1 MGVSALPGPGDLWAG
16 PDRDV
21 CDYHDEN
28 ETCWRC
34 DDELAAELRAE
45 ANID

>member
-1 MGVSALPGPGDLWAG
+1 MSRELPGPGDLWAG

-21 CDYHDEN
+21 CDYCDEG
-28 ETCWRC
+28 ESCWRC
-34 DDELAAELRAE
+34 DPDLEAELRAE